1 RVDGHL
7 IVNPGIIV
15 KSDGTRIESEFGGNV
30 TAEGLPG
37 IPVVFTSRGD
47 DRYGASGTFDSNN
60 DGASEGAPG
69 DWSGLYARPGARLSL
84 DNAIIAYAGGFSQ
97 VGGTNAGFNAIEL
110 HQADA
115 RIANSRFEFI
125 ADGTGGLDVT
135 RASRGV
141 RDATIIFVAG
151 AQPVIV
157 GNTFIDNLS
166 PNMAMISIDS
176 NSLTNQPL
184 NDFGRQTGTIDLFQ
198 AKPGN
203 FGPLI
208 EGNAIETGG
217 LAGLRVRGDFTTR
230 QVVLDD
236 VDITHVID
244 GSIIATDLH
253 HDGGVR
259 LESDADASLVV
270 KFSPGS
276 QIVAGGVPLDI
287 DDRIGGIVQI
297 VGTPG
302 FPVVLTS
309 LDDDSIGAGFD
320 PSGSPLRDTR
330 SDGLTV
336 GRPGQWAGITFTEFT
351 HDRNVATI
359 LEREE
364 SIGGGGDLNAS
375 IDNAQTLGQLAARE
389 KASDENLRLG
399 FSVFGQIAEPGDV
412 DTFGFRG
419 TGGDTVWIDLDRTAS
434 TLDTMLEII
443 DGQGR
448 VLASNN
454 DSHDNG
460 VVTTAFG
467 TDANVMLQSAYS
479 LRNRISDTP
488 RDLYT
493 TNVTDSGLRLI
504 LPGTEGV
511 VQQYYARVTG
521 RDGST
526 GVYEL
531 QIRGR
536 ELDEHAGSTVRNAEI
551 RFAAAGITVEGGP
564 IHSALVGE
572 GRTVT

>member
-1 RVDGHL
+1 
-7 IVNPGIIV
+7 
-15 KSDGTRIESEFGGNV
+15 
-30 TAEGLPG
+30 
-37 IPVVFTSRGD
+37 
-47 DRYGASGTFDSNN
+47 
-60 DGASEGAPG
+60 
-69 DWSGLYARPGARLSL
+69 
-84 DNAIIAYAGGFSQ
+84 
-97 VGGTNAGFNAIEL
+97 
-110 HQADA
+110 
-115 RIANSRFEFI
+115 
-125 ADGTGGLDVT
+125 
-135 RASRGV
+135 
-141 RDATIIFVAG
+141 
-151 AQPVIV
+151 
-157 GNTFIDNLS
+157 
-166 PNMAMISIDS
+166 
-176 NSLTNQPL
+176 
-184 NDFGRQTGTIDLFQ
+184 DF
-198 AKPGN
+198 A
-203 FGPLI
+203 
-208 EGNAIETGG
+208 
-217 LAGLRVRGDFTTR
+217 TR

-572 GRTVT
+572 GRTVTTGTAPNLSNQDLELGNIHNSDRAAVSINANFDFDGGQRFDFTIDRDSIEGHTDEGAPTGTYISTTIDVDYADGFGGPDTTLALYYLGAVGNLAPQLVAIGTDSNIASDRPGPQTISGNVDDLSRGSAGNRDGFIGSLELLAGEYSLVVTNRETLPQEFNQFESPGAGNVNVRIEPNPSVTRVSV